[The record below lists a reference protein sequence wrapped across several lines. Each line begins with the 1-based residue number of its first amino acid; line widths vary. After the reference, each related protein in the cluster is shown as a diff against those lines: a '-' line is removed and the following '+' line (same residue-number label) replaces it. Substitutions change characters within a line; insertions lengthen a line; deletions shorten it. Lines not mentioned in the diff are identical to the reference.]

1 MPLTAEEVISKYR
14 DLAGLVLPA
23 QEAERLSQL
32 ALTLEAQK
40 GLAKLMDLA
49 SAKPTVKAQ
58 T

>member
-14 DLAGLVLPA
+14 DLAGIVLPA

-40 GLAKLMDLA
+40 SLTQLVDSA
-49 SAKPTVKAQ
+49 SAKSTVKAR